1 MRTVRPALLAAA
13 SAAAALTFTSC
24 SSATSAAREETT
36 VTATGA
42 AAACQT
48 RAQEAVDAA
57 REPLDLIAPTSALDT
72 GALAGRDVWFV
83 TLSMNQ
89 FSLDMFAGVSEAA
102 QAAGMNAVSFDGQG
116 TLSRASEGLEQ
127 AVAQGAAG
135 IVLVALDPSLVS
147 APLQA
152 AEAAGI
158 PVLDFMSNTEGV
170 ATEHTFASLTSDFR
184 TDGKLA
190 ADWSMARTGCASDM
204 VLVHA
209 SVLKIWT
216 EEVEAARAELEALCE
231 DCDSSVIDVDLPNI
245 STSLPTQ
252 LTSKLQADPDVTD
265 VFVAWDSAVP
275 FIQPVVASSGLS
287 PAPSVMARD
296 GISTSLEMVA
306 AGTQDFTLATPPPGW
321 IGWLSFDMTARAIT
335 GAEIPDYTVP
345 TRIVDGTNVGDGTDA
360 DVSPNYADY
369 QSAFTTAW
377 RG

>member
-1 MRTVRPALLAAA
+1 MNTVRPTLLALAAA
-13 SAAAALTFTSC
+13 TALALTSC
-24 SSATSAAREETT
+24 TSATSAAEQETT

-42 AAACQT
+42 AAECQT
-48 RAQEAVDAA
+48 TAQAAVDAA
-57 REPLDLIAPTSALDT
+57 REPLDLIAPTSPLDT
-72 GALAGRDVWFV
+72 QAVAGKSVWFV

-89 FSLDMFAGVSEAA
+89 FSIDMFAGVSEAA
-102 QAAGMNAVSFDGQG
+102 EAAGMTAVSFDGQG

-158 PVLDFMSNTEGV
+158 PVLDFMSNTQGV
-170 ATEHTFASLTSDFR
+170 PADHTFASLTSDFAA
-184 TDGKLA
+184 DGKLA

-216 EEVEAARAELEALCE
+216 EEVDAAKEELEALCD
-231 DCDSSVIDVDLPNI
+231 DCESTIIDVDLPNI
-245 STSLPTQ
+245 STSLPNQ
-252 LTSKLQADPDVTD
+252 LTTKLQSDPDVTD

-275 FIQPVVASSGLS
+275 FIQPVVASSGAD

-296 GISTSLEMVA
+296 GISTSLEMIA

-335 GAEIPDYTVP
+335 GAEIPDYTIP
-345 TRIVDGTNVGDGTDA
+345 TRIIDETNIGDGTDA
-360 DVSPNYADY
+360 DVSPNYTDY
-369 QSAFTTAW
+369 QSAFTAAW
-377 RG
+377 EG